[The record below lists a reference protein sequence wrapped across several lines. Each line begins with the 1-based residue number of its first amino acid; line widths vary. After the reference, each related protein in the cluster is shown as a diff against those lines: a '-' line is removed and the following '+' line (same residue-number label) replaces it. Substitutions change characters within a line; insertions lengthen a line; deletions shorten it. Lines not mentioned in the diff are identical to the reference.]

1 MSALRFFLH
10 ESAYMDSPATIGEG
24 ARSWHFSHIL
34 CNVTLGRFCNLGQNV
49 MVGLP
54 ARRIGWM
61 SEAGGRRAG
70 DLVYPIDGSRHQEGQ
85 GAGLERLP

>member
-49 MVGLP
+49 MVGVP

-61 SEAGGRRAG
+61 SEADDRRAG
-70 DLVYPIDGSRHQEGQ
+70 DPVCPIDGSRHQDVPGC
-85 GAGLERLP
+85 GLERLS